1 MARVLVLIL
10 LCLTDMSI
18 VEKTSAKNLKSKQYF
33 VNSIVARTMATGQ
46 SMAMVCPGILDP
58 REGYLACSRGGKVGS
73 STENLVLEPPILL
86 LKVNF
91 QLMEIKIPQL
101 TLWT

>member
-1 MARVLVLIL
+1 ML
-10 LCLTDMSI
+10 DMCTAH
-18 VEKTSAKNLKSKQYF
+18 VKKTLAKNLKSKQYF
-33 VNSIVARTMATGQ
+33 VNSIAART
-46 SMAMVCPGILDP
+46 SEILDP
-58 REGYLACSRGGKVGS
+58 RKGCLACSRGGKVGS
-73 STENLVLEPPILL
+73 STENFVLEPPILL